1 MQDEN
6 KKDFE
11 NELQTR
17 ILNEIEAYRKHLEAQ
32 LKQLK
37 WAVGVLVV
45 ILLGLYIFLSGRTTS
60 DLQRYAREQVDKWV
74 INMEVDDALKK
85 QLDMRINK
93 IAESDELKN
102 EIKANVSQIVAQV
115 VTDTTRKVVEKT
127 IGEKINKTI
136 EKEMSKINPTDFS
149 KMILP
154 SHVIIAWYPKSSD
167 TKVPEGWAVC
177 DGSQGTPDLREK
189 FIMGTKSMQEVGK
202 RGGAKSHSHRL
213 HRSQIRKYGAA
224 PQSNGVE
231 FEIFKS
237 TVVESSNLPPY
248 FKMIYIMKL

>member
-1 MQDEN
+1 MDDE

-17 ILNEIEAYRKHLEAQ
+17 ILNEIEAYRKHLESQ

-37 WAVGVLVV
+37 WAVGVLVA
-45 ILLGLYIFLSGRTTS
+45 ILIGSYIFVSGRTIS
-60 DLQRYAREQVDKWV
+60 DLQKYAREQVDKWV

-85 QLDMRINK
+85 QLEIRINK
-93 IAESDELKN
+93 IAESDELNN

-115 VTDTTRKVVEKT
+115 VTDTTREVVEKT
-127 IGEKINKTI
+127 IGEKINNTI
-136 EKEMSKINPTDFS
+136 EKEMAKINQTDFS

-154 SHVIIAWYPKSSD
+154 SHIIIAWYPASD
-167 TKVPEGWAVC
+167 AKVPEGWAIC

-189 FIMGTKSMQEVGK
+189 FIMGTNSMQEVGK
-202 RGGAKSHSHRL
+202 RGGAKDHTHRL
-213 HRSQIRKYGAA
+213 HRSQIKKYGAA